1 MAIKQE
7 LEKKE
12 KKTCLHDKHLQLG
25 AMMVEFG
32 GFEMPLQY
40 AGIAQEH
47 TAVREHVGL
56 FDVSHMG
63 EVTVRGKDA
72 ERYVQ
77 HIFTNNVAGAPVG
90 KIYYGMMCYEDG
102 GTVDDL
108 LVYKMGENDFFLV
121 INAAN
126 IDKDWTWMQQHAE
139 GFDIDL
145 QNRSDFYGQ
154 IAVQG
159 PESEDVME
167 RVLGLPCKELTFYT
181 CSSLP
186 LPPSKGRGNPDAQPS
201 PLPLEGSGEAVT
213 IVSRTGY
220 TGEDGF
226 EVYGSHAFIR
236 DCWDKLIEAGV
247 QACGLGCRDTLRF
260 EVGLPLYGDE
270 LSETI
275 TPIMAGLGMFVKLD
289 KPEFIGKEALAR
301 QKAEGP
307 ARKLVGIELFD
318 KAIPRHGY
326 TVLKDGQPIGEVTTG
341 YHTLSTDKSVSMALV
356 DAEYAKLDTEVEI
369 QIRKKKF
376 PGKVVK
382 KQFYSKNYKK

>member
-7 LEKKE
+7 LELKVKR
-12 KKTCLHDKHLQLG
+12 TCLYDKHVAQG
-25 AMMVEFG
+25 ATMVEFG
-32 GFEMPLQY
+32 GFDMPLLYQSS
-40 AGIAQEH
+40 ILQEH
-47 TAVREHVGL
+47 QAVREHVGL

-63 EVTVRGKDA
+63 EVTVKGKDA

-77 HIFTNNVAGAPVG
+77 HIFTNNVANMPVG
-90 KIYYGMMCYEDG
+90 KILYGMMCYENG

-108 LVYKMGENDFFLV
+108 LVYKLGENDFFLV

-126 IDKDWTWMQQHAE
+126 IDKDWAWMQENAK

-145 QNRSDFYGQ
+145 QNRSDYYGQ

-167 RVLGLPCKELTFYT
+167 RVLGLPCKELMFYT
-181 CSSLP
+181 CKTIL
-186 LPPSKGRGNPDAQPS
+186 S
-201 PLPLEGSGEAVT
+201 PLTSHLSPLE
-213 IVSRTGY
+213 IIISRTGY

-226 EVYGSHAFIR
+226 EVYGSHDFIR
-236 DCWDKLIEAGV
+236 DCWDKLIAAGV

-289 KPEFIGKEALAR
+289 KEEFIGKDALAK

-307 ARKLVGIELFD
+307 AQKLVGIELFD

-326 TVLKDGQPIGEVTTG
+326 TVLNMEGEPIGEVTTG
-341 YHTLSTDKSVSMALV
+341 YHALSVDKSVCMALV
-356 DAEYAKLDTEVEI
+356 NAEYAKLDTEVQI
-369 QIRKKKF
+369 QIRKKVF
-376 PGKVVK
+376 PGKVIK
-382 KQFYSKNYKK
+382 KQFYQKSYKK